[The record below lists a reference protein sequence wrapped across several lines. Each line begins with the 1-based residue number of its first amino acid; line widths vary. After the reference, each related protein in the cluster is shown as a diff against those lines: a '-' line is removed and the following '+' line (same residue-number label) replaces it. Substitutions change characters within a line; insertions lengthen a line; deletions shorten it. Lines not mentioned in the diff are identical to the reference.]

1 MSNTIPDEIY
11 FNRIDK
17 MDCIGKTVRGIL
29 DVDGG
34 IILVFE
40 GFYYLPVLSGIT
52 PGRLLTPSKVR
63 ELESRLNRL
72 YDTIRKSQ

>member
-1 MSNTIPDEIY
+1 
-11 FNRIDK
+11 
-17 MDCIGKTVRGIL
+17 MDCIGKTVRGVL

-40 GFYYLPVLSGIT
+40 GFDYLPVLSGIT
-52 PGRLLTPSKVR
+52 PGRLLTHSKIT
-63 ELESRLNRL
+63 EMEDSLNRL